1 MPGPSRSTAAL
12 AVAVAVLAACGGDDG
27 PGDDEAAPP
36 STVREGPV
44 AATAV
49 AVGDCLNGIVIG
61 AAERR
66 EIEAAQV
73 VSCDRDHA
81 LEVYATFELDPAAL
95 GTDDAAQYPGPAR
108 VVRAADEGCADR
120 IEAAVE
126 DPDTYGLIALWPSP
140 ASWATGDRTVACAVF
155 DPGGAT
161 FDRPQV

>member
-1 MPGPSRSTAAL
+1 MPAPWRGPAAL
-12 AVAVAVLAACGGDDG
+12 AVAVAALAACGDAGG
-27 PGDDEAAPP
+27 GGDEAAPP

-49 AVGDCLNGIVIG
+49 AVGDCLNGVVIG

-66 EIEAAQV
+66 EIEAARV

-95 GTDDAAQYPGPAR
+95 DVEALGEYPGPAR
-108 VVRAADEGCADR
+108 VVRAADEGCAER
-120 IEAAVE
+120 IEEAVE
-126 DPDTYGLIALWPSP
+126 DPDAFGLIALWPS
-140 ASWATGDRTVACAVF
+140 AVSWGAGDRSVACAVF

-161 FDRPQV
+161 FDQRQL